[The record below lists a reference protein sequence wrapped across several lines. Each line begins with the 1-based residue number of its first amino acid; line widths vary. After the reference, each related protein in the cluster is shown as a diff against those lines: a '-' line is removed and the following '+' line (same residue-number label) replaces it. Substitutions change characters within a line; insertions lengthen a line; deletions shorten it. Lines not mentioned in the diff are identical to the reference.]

1 MKRKSLIVFITH
13 ILAFLCIYVI
23 LGCSVESSSGEE
35 KTKYT
40 VSYSSDYA
48 TEQVYKLKPVTV
60 QEGTV
65 LGVEQLP
72 VLSETGNTFIG
83 WYDGETKVIAGAYK
97 VTKNVTLVAKWS
109 KKTAK
114 DDDSK
119 KTSYTI
125 SYFSEKGVTNTSL
138 LNPITVLEGAA
149 ITAEQLPEL
158 SATGWSFEGWYD
170 GGTKVI
176 AGAYKVTKN
185 VTLVAK
191 WSKKSSQDDD
201 SKTTSYTISYFSDKG
216 VTDASL
222 LNPIT
227 LSEDSVIT
235 AEHLPKLS
243 ADGWNFEGWY
253 DGETKVVVGVYKVTK
268 NVLFIAKW
276 SKSGQT
282 EEEPDKPIVTYTVS
296 YSSDKGV
303 TDAELLN
310 PITISEGT
318 AITAEQLPEL
328 SATGWS
334 FEGWYDGETKV
345 IAGYKVTKNITL
357 VAKWTLNPKYTV
369 EHWLQNLYDDEYVRK
384 EVDSQQL
391 YGKTG
396 DMTNATAKNYPG
408 FTAQEIEQRVIQ
420 PDGTTVVIIK
430 YDRKIITVTVNLDG
444 GNINGKEN
452 NIIVKGKF
460 EKTTGLSVKDPN
472 KTNCKFGG
480 WSKDIPK
487 TFPPD
492 DVEIK
497 ALWGNIYTVK
507 YQTEKDTD
515 STPTT
520 IRGLENTILSAEQL
534 PELSE
539 TGWIFEGWYDGETKA
554 ISGEYVI
561 TKDVTLVAKW
571 SPATVT
577 YTVKH
582 CQQNIEDD
590 EYNFLVI
597 EEQLSG
603 KTEELTAALAKDYP
617 GFTAQNITQSRIAAD
632 GSTIV
637 KVYYDRETINLT
649 FNLDGGNIDG
659 NLEDVVVSGK
669 YGTNVSVPEPIKA
682 GCKFIGW
689 DKTIPQTFPAEND
702 VFVAHWKGTASITIN
717 LFDWDSD
724 LKIIKETERFYNVV
738 VPESYTDISYYINN
752 EKQSETSNN
761 YKFIIP
767 ERVGC
772 YNLFIK
778 AKKNGLWY
786 SYSLNA
792 VVSISED

>member
-1 MKRKSLIVFITH
+1 MTKLFLKFFLLMFLIISLS
-13 ILAFLCIYVI
+13 
-23 LGCSVESSSGEE
+23 CSVESSSGEE
-35 KTKYT
+35 KPVVATYT
-40 VSYSSDYA
+40 VSYLTDKGISTGTAS
-48 TEQVYKLKPVTV
+48 LLSPITV
-60 QEGTV
+60 AEGTV
-65 LGVEQLP
+65 ISDAQLP
-72 VLSETGNTFIG
+72 KLSETGWDFIG
-83 WYDGETKVIAGAYK
+83 WYDSETKV
-97 VTKNVTLVAKWS
+97 V
-109 KKTAK
+109 
-114 DDDSK
+114 
-119 KTSYTI
+119 
-125 SYFSEKGVTNTSL
+125 
-138 LNPITVLEGAA
+138 
-149 ITAEQLPEL
+149 
-158 SATGWSFEGWYD
+158 
-170 GGTKVI
+170 

-191 WSKKSSQDDD
+191 WSKKSTQDDS
-201 SKTTSYTISYFSDKG
+201 SKTSYTISYFSDKG

-227 LSEDSVIT
+227 LSEGSVIT
-235 AEHLPKLS
+235 AEYLPKLS
-243 ADGWNFEGWY
+243 EDGWNFEGWY

-276 SKSGQT
+276 EKTEQGQD
-282 EEEPDKPIVTYTVS
+282 EPDKPAVTYTVS

-310 PITISEGT
+310 PITVLENT

-328 SATGWS
+328 SVDGWS
-334 FEGWYDGETKV
+334 FEGWYDGETKIV
-345 IAGYKVTKNITL
+345 AGVYKVTKNVTF

-369 EHWLQNLYDDEYVRK
+369 EHWLQNLDNDDYVRK

-391 YGKTG
+391 YGKAG

-420 PDGTTVVIIK
+420 PDGTTVVNIK

-444 GNINGKEN
+444 GNINGNEN

-460 EKTTGLSVKDPN
+460 GKSTGLSVKNPN
-472 KTNCKFGG
+472 KTDCKFGG
-480 WSKDIPK
+480 WSMDIPK
-487 TFPPD
+487 IFPAD

-497 ALWGNIYTVK
+497 ALWGNIYSVE

-515 STPTT
+515 DTPSS
-520 IRGLENTILSAEQL
+520 IRVLENTILSAEQL

-539 TGWIFEGWYDGETKA
+539 LGWIFEGWYDGGTKV
-554 ISGEYVI
+554 ITGEYAV
-561 TKDVTLVAKW
+561 TKNVTLVAKW

-577 YTVKH
+577 YTVEH

-590 EYNFLVI
+590 EYNFFVI
-597 EEQLSG
+597 QEQLSG
-603 KTEELTAALAKDYP
+603 KTEELTAAVAKDYP
-617 GFTAQNITQSRIAAD
+617 GFTAQNITQTKIAAD
-632 GSTIV
+632 GSTVV
-637 KVYYDRETINLT
+637 KIYYDRKIINLT

-659 NLEDVVVSGK
+659 STEDVVVSGK
-669 YGTNVSVPEPIKA
+669 YGANVSVTEPVKA
-682 GCKFIGW
+682 DCKFIGW
-689 DKTIPQTFPAEND
+689 DKTVPQTFPTEND
-702 VFVAHWKGTASITIN
+702 IFVAQWKGTASITIN

-724 LKIIKETERFYNVV
+724 LKIIKETERIYNVV

-752 EKQSETSNN
+752 QKQSASSNN

-767 ERVGC
+767 EKVGC

>member
-1 MKRKSLIVFITH
+1 MKKKSLIVFITH
-13 ILAFLCIYVI
+13 ILAFLCVCNI
-23 LGCSVESSSGEE
+23 LGCSVESSSEEE
-35 KTKYT
+35 KPVVATYT

-83 WYDGETKVIAGAYK
+83 WYDGET
-97 VTKNVTLVAKWS
+97 N
-109 KKTAK
+109 
-114 DDDSK
+114 
-119 KTSYTI
+119 
-125 SYFSEKGVTNTSL
+125 
-138 LNPITVLEGAA
+138 
-149 ITAEQLPEL
+149 
-158 SATGWSFEGWYD
+158 
-170 GGTKVI
+170 VI

-235 AEHLPKLS
+235 AEQLPKLS
-243 ADGWNFEGWY
+243 ENGWNFEGWY
-253 DGETKVVVGVYKVTK
+253 DGETKVVVGAYKVTK
-268 NVLFIAKW
+268 NVMLVAKW
-276 SKSGQT
+276 RKTGQT
-282 EEEPDKPIVTYTVS
+282 EEPSNPSEDEPDKPIVTYTVS
-296 YSSDKGV
+296 YSSEKGV
-303 TDAELLN
+303 SDSSLLN
-310 PITISEGT
+310 PITVLEGT

-369 EHWLQNLYDDEYVRK
+369 EHWLQNIDDDDYVCK
-384 EVDSQQL
+384 QSDSQQL

-420 PDGTTVVIIK
+420 PDGTTVVKIK
-430 YDRKIITVTVNLDG
+430 YNRKIITVTVNLDG
-444 GNINGKEN
+444 GNIDGKEN
-452 NIIVKGKF
+452 NITAKGKF
-460 EKTTGLSVKDPN
+460 GAKTELSVYNPGKAG
-472 KTNCKFGG
+472 CHFGG
-480 WSKDIPK
+480 WSMDIPE
-487 TFPPD
+487 TFPAD
-492 DVEIK
+492 DIEIK
-497 ALWGNIYTVK
+497 ALWGNVYTVS
-507 YQTEKDTD
+507 YQTEKAIDSVPATICVLEDTVL
-515 STPTT
+515 ST
-520 IRGLENTILSAEQL
+520 GQL
-534 PELSE
+534 PELKE
-539 TGWIFEGWYDGETKA
+539 IGWIFEGWYDGETKA
-554 ISGEYVI
+554 IPEEYAT
-561 TKDVTLVAKW
+561 TKNVTLVAKW

-632 GSTIV
+632 GSTVV
-637 KVYYDRETINLT
+637 KIYYDRKIINLT
-649 FNLDGGNIDG
+649 FNLDGGIIDG
-659 NLEDVVVSGK
+659 KTEDVVSGK
-669 YGTNVSVPEPIKA
+669 YGANVSVPEPVKA
-682 GCKFIGW
+682 DCKFVGW
-689 DKTIPQTFPAEND
+689 DKTVPQTFPAEND
-702 VFVAHWKGTASITIN
+702 VFIAKYDGSFSITVN
-717 LFDWDSD
+717 LVNWDDSD
-724 LKIIKETERFYNVV
+724 LKILKSETDDFVYNIT
-738 VPESYTDISYYINN
+738 VPETYTNISYYINN
-752 EKQSETSNN
+752 EKQEETSND
-761 YKFIIP
+761 YKFEIP
-767 ERVGC
+767 KRNGC
-772 YNLFIK
+772 FNLVVV
-778 AKKNGLWY
+778 AEKNGIKY
-786 SYSLNA
+786 SCSINFVIDGLN
-792 VVSISED
+792 

>member
-13 ILAFLCIYVI
+13 ILAFLFVSTI

-72 VLSETGNTFIG
+72 VLSETGCTFIG

-114 DDDSK
+114 
-119 KTSYTI
+119 
-125 SYFSEKGVTNTSL
+125 
-138 LNPITVLEGAA
+138 
-149 ITAEQLPEL
+149 
-158 SATGWSFEGWYD
+158 
-170 GGTKVI
+170 
-176 AGAYKVTKN
+176 
-185 VTLVAK
+185 
-191 WSKKSSQDDD
+191 DDD

-328 SATGWS
+328 SAMGWS

-357 VAKWTLNPKYTV
+357 VAKWSLNPKYTV
-369 EHWLQNLYDDEYVRK
+369 EHWLQNIDDDDYVCK
-384 EVDSQQL
+384 QSDSQQL

-444 GNINGKEN
+444 GSIFGYGS
-452 NIIVKGKF
+452 IITKTGKF
-460 EKTTGLSVKDPN
+460 GEKTYLRNLNNPKKSGYEFAD
-472 KTNCKFGG
+472 
-480 WSKDIPK
+480 WSMDIPE
-487 TFPPD
+487 TFPAD
-492 DVEIK
+492 DIEIK
-497 ALWGNIYTVK
+497 ALWGK
-507 YQTEKDTD
+507 YYRVSYQSEKPIDF
-515 STPTT
+515 TPET
-520 IRGLENTILSAEQL
+520 IFYVEGEVLTYL
-534 PELSE
+534 PELKE

-617 GFTAQNITQSRIAAD
+617 GFTAQNITQSKIAAD
-632 GSTIV
+632 GSTVV
-637 KVYYDRETINLT
+637 KIYYDRKTINLT

-659 NLEDVVVSGK
+659 KSEDVVVSGK
-669 YGTNVSVPEPIKA
+669 YGAEIPLPVIKEPLKENF
-682 GCKFIGW
+682 KFKKW
-689 DKTIPQTFPAEND
+689 DKDIPQTFPTDDEI
-702 VFVAHWKGTASITIN
+702 FVAQYIGRFSITVN
-717 LFDWDSD
+717 LLNYDSD
-724 LKIIKETERFYNVV
+724 LKISKSETDDFVYKIT

-752 EKQSETSNN
+752 EKQQETSNN
-761 YKFIIP
+761 YEFKIP
-767 ERVGC
+767 KRNGC
-772 YNLFIK
+772 FNLLIV
-778 AKKNGLWY
+778 AKKESIMY
-786 SYSLNA
+786 SQSINVVVDKLN
-792 VVSISED
+792 